1 MQRLTVYFTA
11 SGTLAG
17 ILAVGTLVHP
27 QAASRTASEPA
38 PAAVTDS
45 QAPGGP
51 GTLGYY
57 RFPAIHG
64 DELVFTAEGDLW
76 RVGIGG
82 GVAQRLTA
90 HPAEESRAS
99 FSPDGKTLAFS
110 AAYEGPT
117 EIYTLPLDGGVPTRH
132 TYDGAVAQVA
142 GWTPSGQI
150 LYSTRRYSSLPNT
163 QLVRVDPRT
172 GARERLPLAQA
183 ADGSY
188 AEDGRTLYF
197 TRLAFQGSYTKR
209 YQGGTAQNIWRFA
222 PGDREAAAL
231 TDDYKGT
238 SKNPMPW
245 RGRLY
250 FLSDRDGHM
259 NIWSMAATGGDL
271 RQHTRHDG
279 LDAQSPSL
287 SNGRIAY
294 QLGADIRV
302 YDIAADQD
310 RAVPIRL
317 ISDFD
322 QLRERW
328 VKTPMEWSAS
338 AHLSPTGD
346 RVILN
351 ARGQLFVA
359 PALQGRVVE
368 ATRDKKIRYRGGRFF
383 PDGKMLLTLGDASGE
398 VEFWRVPGNG
408 IGEPSPLTTD
418 GKVLRWD
425 GIPSPDGKRVAHYD
439 KDQQLWIYTLDSK
452 ENLQVAKSDEGG
464 FGDVRWS
471 PDGKWLAYTAPASNQ
486 MTRLFLYD
494 VETKTST
501 PITTDR
507 YDSYSP
513 EFSPDGKW
521 LYFLSDRNFV
531 SVVGSPW
538 GSRQPDPF
546 FDKQTK
552 IFHVSMKPRERSP
565 FQPDDELTP
574 AAPSASTDKPGEKP
588 ADKPAEKPGEK
599 PAPAKPGD
607 KPSPAQAPA
616 AAASAPAGER
626 PDPQGVK
633 PAPSVPVDL
642 TGIQTRLLEV
652 PVPPGNYGDLS
663 SDGKRLYF
671 TSRDAGSPRES
682 LKTFPIE
689 NKSPKVETFMD
700 DIASYELSL
709 DRKKILVRKGQDLF
723 IFDVAAKA
731 PADTTKNKVP
741 LSEWTFRLDPRDE
754 WRQMFTEAW
763 RLERDYFYD
772 RGMHGVDWPAMK
784 AKYMPLVDRVT
795 DRAELSDILSQM
807 VGELSA
813 LHIFV
818 RGGDM
823 RRGTDQ
829 ISLASLGA
837 TFERDEKGG
846 GYRVEHI
853 YQSDPDIPTELAP
866 LARVNVNVHEGDVI
880 ESINGVPTLSAIDIQ
895 ALLREQ
901 AGKQMLLRVKP
912 KSGGAARDVVVEPI
926 TMARENDLRYDEW
939 EYTRR
944 LAVEK
949 ATNNRMGYV
958 HLRAM
963 GGGNMAEWQREFY
976 PVFDREGL
984 IIDVRHNSGGN
995 IDSWILGKLLRK
1007 AWFFWQPRVGNPT
1020 WNMQYAFRGHLVVL
1034 VDQNTASDGEAFA
1047 EGVRRL
1053 GLGKIIGT
1061 RTWGGEIWLS
1071 SSNFLVDRGIATA
1084 AETGVFGP
1092 EGDWLIEG
1100 HGVDPDI
1107 VVDNLPHETFKGR
1120 DAQLEA
1126 AIKYLEEEIKKNP
1139 IPKPAAP
1146 KYPDKSFKRRGG
1158 SGL

>member
-1 MQRLTVYFTA
+1 MHRLILYSTA
-11 SGTLAG
+11 SGTLAA
-17 ILAVGTLVHP
+17 ILAAGTFVRP
-27 QAASRTASEPA
+27 EAASRVALAPDRPAASEGQTP
-38 PAAVTDS
+38 S
-45 QAPGGP
+45 GP

-64 DELVFTAEGDLW
+64 DALVFTAEGDLW
-76 RVGIGG
+76 RVGIQGG
-82 GVAQRLTA
+82 AAQRLTA
-90 HPAEESRAS
+90 HPSEESRAS

-110 AAYEGPT
+110 ASYEGPT
-117 EIYTLPLDGGVPTRH
+117 EVYTLPLDGGVPTRH
-132 TYDGAVAQVA
+132 TYDGAAAQVV
-142 GWTPSGQI
+142 GWTPSGQV
-150 LYSTRRYSSLPNT
+150 LYSTRRYSTLPNT
-163 QLVRVDPRT
+163 QLVRVDPRS
-172 GARERLPLAQA
+172 GARELVPLSQA
-183 ADGSY
+183 ADGAY
-188 AEDGRTLYF
+188 GEDGRTLYF

-209 YQGGTAQNIWRFA
+209 YEGGTAQNIWRFA
-222 PGDREAAAL
+222 PGDKEAVPL
-231 TDDYKGT
+231 TADYKGT
-238 SKNPMPW
+238 SKNPMLW
-245 RGRLY
+245 EGRLY

-259 NIWSMAATGGDL
+259 NLWSMSPAGGDL

-302 YDIAADQD
+302 YDIAAGQD

-328 VKTPMEWSAS
+328 IKTPMEWAAS

-359 PALQGRVVE
+359 PAQQGRVVD

-383 PDGKMLLTLGDASGE
+383 PDGKTLLTLGDASGE

-408 IGEPSPLTTD
+408 IGEPSQLTTD
-418 GKVLRWD
+418 GTVLRWD
-425 GIPSPDGKRVAHYD
+425 GIPSPDGKRIAHYD
-439 KDQQLWIYTLDSK
+439 KDQQLWIYTIDSK
-452 ENLQVAKSDEGG
+452 ENTQVAKSDEGG

-471 PDGKWLAYTAPASNQ
+471 PDGKWLVYTAPASNQ

-494 VETKTST
+494 VEKRTST
-501 PITTDR
+501 PVTTDR

-552 IFHVSMKPRERSP
+552 VFHVSMKPGERSP

-574 AAPSASTDKPGEKP
+574 ASSASTEKPGEKP
-588 ADKPAEKPGEK
+588 GDKPAEKPGEK

-607 KPSPAQAPA
+607 KPA
-616 AAASAPAGER
+616 AAAPPAGASAPAGER
-626 PDPQGVK
+626 PDAQGVK

-652 PVPPGNYGDLS
+652 PVPAGNYADLA

-671 TSRDAGSPRES
+671 VSTEAGSPRES

-689 NKSPKVETFMD
+689 NKSPKIETFMD
-700 DIASYELSL
+700 EIASYELSQ

-723 IFDVAAKA
+723 IFDAGAKA
-731 PADTTKNKVP
+731 PQDTAKNKVP
-741 LSEWTFRLDPRDE
+741 LTEWTFRLDPRDE

-795 DRAELSDILSQM
+795 DRSELSDILAQM

-829 ISLASLGA
+829 IALASLGA
-837 TFERDEKGG
+837 TFERDEKAG
-846 GYRVEHI
+846 GYRVAHI
-853 YQSDPDIPTELAP
+853 YQSDPDIPTEVAP
-866 LARVNVNVHEGDVI
+866 LARVNVNVREGDVI
-880 ESINGVPTLSAIDIQ
+880 ESINGVPTLTAIDIHV
-895 ALLREQ
+895 LLREQ

-912 KSGGAARDVVVEPI
+912 KAGEPRDVIVEPI

-944 LAVEK
+944 LEVEK
-949 ATNNRMGYV
+949 ATKNRMGYV

-984 IIDVRHNSGGN
+984 IIDVRHNNGGN

-1139 IPKPAAP
+1139 VPKPIAP
-1146 KYPDKSFKRRGG
+1146 KYPDKSFKRRGSG
-1158 SGL
+1158 SGGR